1 MGREIFEKHATR
13 SCRCEL
19 GTYNCVYILG
29 HGSSLGPGSRRMPQ
43 RHLIFVLIRLQHA
56 LPSPQAVCLPPW
68 KKSAC
73 SPQKAVLQ
81 DPGRKSAV
89 RSGNQAQSPDTSSA
103 IGIFRFLGHWYEHRA
118 PAHLS
123 AKRRIMCCFCNTGIK
138 ALCHN
143 VRFWL
148 MIFIPK
154 VILILT
160 QSLTNPP

>member
-1 MGREIFEKHATR
+1 MWVRYLQLCLHF
-13 SCRCEL
+13 
-19 GTYNCVYILG
+19 GTWEHC
-29 HGSSLGPGSRRMPQ
+29 LGPGSRRMPQ

-56 LPSPQAVCLPPW
+56 LPSPQAVCLP
-68 KKSAC
+68 
-73 SPQKAVLQ
+73 AVEEICVLTPEGSTARSWQ
-81 DPGRKSAV
+81 EVSCEIRKPGPEPRYILF
-89 RSGNQAQSPDTSSA
+89 A